1 MASIF
6 STVNFLSLST
16 TEIILKIVL
25 FALKTLTLFANKVL
39 LYKCAFYLQIAMP
52 QSRFPVQDRNHC
64 LPPFWIHRNANYLFE
79 KRKHFT
85 YYPHHLGGSN
95 CWEIEV
101 GNGASASPDS
111 GACSST
117 KVNSRNPKKLLNY
130 HFRKKSA

>member
-1 MASIF
+1 MG
-6 STVNFLSLST
+6 TQLLSSKVMKLLSSGDS
-16 TEIILKIVL
+16 LNPDGAGFK
-25 FALKTLTLFANKVL
+25 ALTLFANKVF

-101 GNGASASPDS
+101 GNASPDS

-117 KVNSRNPKKLLNY
+117 KVNSRNPKKL
-130 HFRKKSA
+130 